1 MTILIGTLLLI
12 GLLLIGIPVAFALG
26 VSGSAALFFIGS
38 PQLILGLMS
47 KIVHDTVSNYVILT
61 IPSFVMM
68 SEFLS
73 AGGIADDM
81 MIACNRLMRKLRGG
95 LAMACILAGAVLAAT
110 SGSSTAS
117 VATIA
122 RAAYP
127 TMKRLG
133 YEPGLSVGTIAIS
146 GTLAI
151 MIPPS
156 IALVVYGILTE
167 ESIGKL
173 FIAGIGPGILTA
185 LGYALTIV
193 IVLWRRPDF
202 APRMN
207 DALVDT
213 EGGALEQK
221 GRVWPVGVLV
231 AIVLGALYSGLA
243 TPTEVGAIGAVGAFV
258 LSLVLRRLTWR
269 RFLQAIGNTLR
280 TTVMIVTIIFGAMMF
295 GYFMT
300 YTQVTNQLL
309 LFISSSEVG
318 PYTVL
323 VCILLVYLV
332 LGMLM
337 DQFAILVLTVPISYS
352 IISGLGFDP
361 IWFGILIVKTAEIGL
376 VTPPVGLNV
385 FIASAATGTPTKVG
399 FRGVAPFVAMEL
411 VLLALL
417 VLFPQISLY
426 LVG

>member
-1 MTILIGTLLLI
+1 MTILAGTLLLI
-12 GLLLIGIPVAFALG
+12 LFLLLGLPVGFALG
-26 VSGSAALFFIGS
+26 VAGSISLLFVA
-38 PQLILGLMS
+38 PQATVLGLMTEV
-47 KIVHDTVSNYVILT
+47 VHHTFANYVILT
-61 IPSFVMM
+61 IPAFVMM

-81 MIACNRLMRKLRGG
+81 MIACNRLMRKVKGG
-95 LAMACILAGAVLAAT
+95 LAMACVLAGAVLAAT

-127 TMKRLG
+127 TMSRLG
-133 YEPGLSVGTIAIS
+133 YNPGLAIGTISIA

-173 FIAGIGPGILTA
+173 FIAGIGPGVVTG
-185 LGYALTIV
+185 LGYMVAIRL
-193 IVLWRRPDF
+193 VLWRNPDW
-202 APRMN
+202 APSHD
-207 DALVDT
+207 DALTDA
-213 EGGALEQK
+213 EGHRLEQK
-221 GRVWPVGVLV
+221 GRVWPVVLLVVLV
-231 AIVLGALYSGLA
+231 LGSLYSGLA
-243 TPTEVGAIGAVGAFV
+243 TPTEVGAIGAVGAFL
-258 LSLVLRRLTWR
+258 LSLSLGRLRAGTAAT
-269 RFLQAIGNTLR
+269 AIGNTLR
-280 TTVMIVTIIFGAMMF
+280 TSAMIVTIIFGALMF

-300 YTQVTNQLL
+300 YTQVTNRLL
-309 LFISSSEVG
+309 DFIAASDIS
-318 PYTVL
+318 PHLVL
-323 VCILLVYLV
+323 VLILLMYLL

-337 DQFAILVLTVPISYS
+337 DQFAILVLTVPVSYS
-352 IISGLGFDP
+352 IVTGLGFDP

-385 FIASAATGTPTKVG
+385 FIASAATKTPTKVG
-399 FRGVAPFVAMEL
+399 FKGVAPFVAVEL

-417 VLFPQISLY
+417 VSFPEISLF
-426 LVG
+426 LVN

>member
-1 MTILIGTLLLI
+1 MTILAGTLLLI
-12 GLLLIGIPVAFALG
+12 LFLLLGLPVGFALG
-26 VSGSAALFFIGS
+26 VAGSISLLFVA
-38 PQLILGLMS
+38 PQATVLGLMTEV
-47 KIVHDTVSNYVILT
+47 VHHTFANYVILT
-61 IPSFVMM
+61 IPAFVMM

-81 MIACNRLMRKLRGG
+81 MIACNRLMRKVKGG
-95 LAMACILAGAVLAAT
+95 LAMACVLAGAVLAAT

-127 TMKRLG
+127 TMSRLG
-133 YEPGLSVGTIAIS
+133 YNPGLAIGTISIA

-173 FIAGIGPGILTA
+173 FIAGIGPGVVTG
-185 LGYALTIV
+185 LGYMVAIRL
-193 IVLWRRPDF
+193 VLWRNPDW
-202 APRMN
+202 APSHD
-207 DALVDT
+207 DALTDA
-213 EGGALEQK
+213 EGHRLEQK
-221 GRVWPVGVLV
+221 GRVWPVVLLVVLV
-231 AIVLGALYSGLA
+231 LGSLYSGLA
-243 TPTEVGAIGAVGAFV
+243 TPTEVGAIGAVGAFL
-258 LSLVLRRLTWR
+258 LSLSLGRLRAGTAAT
-269 RFLQAIGNTLR
+269 AIGNTLR
-280 TTVMIVTIIFGAMMF
+280 TSAMIVTIIFGALMF

-300 YTQVTNQLL
+300 YTQVTNRLL
-309 LFISSSEVG
+309 DFIAASDIS
-318 PYTVL
+318 PHLVL
-323 VCILLVYLV
+323 VLILLMYLL

-337 DQFAILVLTVPISYS
+337 DQFAILVLTVPVSYS
-352 IISGLGFDP
+352 IVTGLGFDP

-385 FIASAATGTPTKVG
+385 FIASAATQTPTKVG
-399 FRGVAPFVAMEL
+399 FKGVAPFVAVEL

-417 VLFPQISLY
+417 VSFPEISLF
-426 LVG
+426 LVN

>member
-1 MTILIGTLLLI
+1 MIILAGTLLLI
-12 GLLLIGIPVAFALG
+12 LFLLLGLPVGFALG
-26 VSGSAALFFIGS
+26 VAGSISLLFVA
-38 PQLILGLMS
+38 PQATVLGLMTEV
-47 KIVHDTVSNYVILT
+47 VHHTFANYVILT
-61 IPSFVMM
+61 IPAFVMM

-81 MIACNRLMRKLRGG
+81 MIACNRLMRKVKGG
-95 LAMACILAGAVLAAT
+95 LAMACVLAGAVLAAT

-127 TMKRLG
+127 TMSRLG
-133 YEPGLSVGTIAIS
+133 YNPGLAIGTISIA

-173 FIAGIGPGILTA
+173 FIAGIGPGVVTG
-185 LGYALTIV
+185 LGYMVAIRL
-193 IVLWRRPDF
+193 VLWRNPDW
-202 APRMN
+202 APSHD
-207 DALVDT
+207 DALTDA
-213 EGGALEQK
+213 EGHRLEQK
-221 GRVWPVGVLV
+221 GRVWPVVLLVVLV
-231 AIVLGALYSGLA
+231 LGSLYSGLA
-243 TPTEVGAIGAVGAFV
+243 TPTEVGAIGAVGAFL
-258 LSLVLRRLTWR
+258 LSLSLGRLRAGTAAT
-269 RFLQAIGNTLR
+269 AIGNTLR
-280 TTVMIVTIIFGAMMF
+280 TSAMIVTIIFGALMF

-300 YTQVTNQLL
+300 YTQVTNHLL
-309 LFISSSEVG
+309 DFIAASDIS
-318 PYTVL
+318 PHLVL
-323 VCILLVYLV
+323 VLILLMYLL

-337 DQFAILVLTVPISYS
+337 DQFAILVLTVPVSYS
-352 IISGLGFDP
+352 IVTGLGFDP

-385 FIASAATGTPTKVG
+385 FIASAATKTPTKVG
-399 FRGVAPFVAMEL
+399 FKGVAPFVAVEL

-417 VLFPQISLY
+417 VSFPEISLF
-426 LVG
+426 LVN

>member
-1 MTILIGTLLLI
+1 MTILAGTLLLI
-12 GLLLIGIPVAFALG
+12 LFLLLGLPVGFALG
-26 VSGSAALFFIGS
+26 VAGSISLLFVA
-38 PQLILGLMS
+38 PQATVLGLMTEV
-47 KIVHDTVSNYVILT
+47 VHHTFANYVILT
-61 IPSFVMM
+61 IPAFVMM

-81 MIACNRLMRKLRGG
+81 MIACNRLMRKVKGG
-95 LAMACILAGAVLAAT
+95 LAMACVLAGAVLAAT

-127 TMKRLG
+127 TMSRLG
-133 YEPGLSVGTIAIS
+133 YNPGLAIGTISIA

-173 FIAGIGPGILTA
+173 FIAGIGPGVVTG
-185 LGYALTIV
+185 LGYMVAIRL
-193 IVLWRRPDF
+193 VLWRNPDW
-202 APRMN
+202 APSHD
-207 DALVDT
+207 DALTDA
-213 EGGALEQK
+213 EGHRLEQK
-221 GRVWPVGVLV
+221 GRVWPVVLLVVLV
-231 AIVLGALYSGLA
+231 LGSLYSGLA
-243 TPTEVGAIGAVGAFV
+243 TPTEVGAIGAVGAFL
-258 LSLVLRRLTWR
+258 LSLALGRLRAGTAAT
-269 RFLQAIGNTLR
+269 AIGNTLR
-280 TTVMIVTIIFGAMMF
+280 TSAMIVTIIFGALMF

-300 YTQVTNQLL
+300 YTQVTNRLL
-309 LFISSSEVG
+309 DFIAASDIS
-318 PYTVL
+318 PHLVL
-323 VCILLVYLV
+323 VLILLMYLL

-337 DQFAILVLTVPISYS
+337 DQFAILVLTVPVSYS
-352 IISGLGFDP
+352 IVTGLGFDP

-385 FIASAATGTPTKVG
+385 FIASAATKTPTKVG
-399 FRGVAPFVAMEL
+399 FKGVAPFVAVEL

-417 VLFPQISLY
+417 VSFPEISLF
-426 LVG
+426 LVN

>member
-1 MTILIGTLLLI
+1 MTIFLGTLLLI
-12 GLLLIGIPVAFALG
+12 ALLLVGIPVGYALG
-26 VSGSAALFFIGS
+26 IAGTLALLWIAPSATV
-38 PQLILGLMS
+38 LGLMTEV
-47 KIVHDTVSNYVILT
+47 VHHTFANFVILT
-61 IPSFVMM
+61 IPAFVLM

-81 MIACNRLMRKLRGG
+81 MLACNRLLRRLRGG
-95 LAMACILAGAVLAAT
+95 LAMACVLAGAVLASS

-117 VATIA
+117 VATIS
-122 RAAYP
+122 RAAFP

-133 YEPGLSVGTIAIS
+133 YNPGLAVGTIAIS

-173 FIAGIGPGILTA
+173 FIAGIGPGLLTA
-185 LGYALTIV
+185 IGYVLTILFV
-193 IVLWRRPDF
+193 VKRRPDF
-202 APRMN
+202 APDMQ
-207 DALVDT
+207 DMLVD
-213 EGGALEQK
+213 EAGNAIEQK
-221 GRVWPVGVLV
+221 GRVWPIGILV
-231 AIVLGALYSGLA
+231 FIVLGALYSGLA

-258 LSLVLRRLTWR
+258 LAVLLGRLKPADMVR
-269 RFLQAIGNTLR
+269 ALGNTMR
-280 TTVMIVTIIFGAMMF
+280 TTTMIVTIIFGALMF

-300 YTQVTNQLL
+300 FTQTTNHLL
-309 LFISSSEVG
+309 RFIAEAELS

-323 VCILLVYLV
+323 FAILLVYLL

-352 IISGLGFDP
+352 IITGLGFDP
-361 IWFGILIVKTAEIGL
+361 IWFGVLIVKTAEIGL

-385 FIASAATGTPTKVG
+385 FIASAATGQPTKVG
-399 FRGVAPFVAMEL
+399 FWGVAPFVVTEL
-411 VLLALL
+411 ILLGLFVA
-417 VLFPQISLY
+417 FPQISLF
-426 LVG
+426 LVN

>member
-1 MTILIGTLLLI
+1 MILIGILLLI
-12 GLLLIGIPVAFALG
+12 GLLVIGIPVAFALG
-26 VSGSAALFFIGS
+26 VAGSVSLIFIGT

-81 MIACNRLMRKLRGG
+81 MIACNRLMRRLRGG
-95 LAMACILAGAVLAAT
+95 LAMACVLAGAVLAAT

-167 ESIGKL
+167 ESIGDL

-185 LGYALTIV
+185 LGYGLTIAL
-193 IVLWRRPDF
+193 VLWRRPQY
-202 APRMN
+202 APRME
-207 DALVDT
+207 DALVNA
-213 EGGALEQK
+213 EGSELKQK

-243 TPTEVGAIGAVGAFV
+243 TPTEVGALGAVGAFV
-258 LSLVLRRLTWR
+258 LSVILRRLTWR
-269 RFLQAIGNTLR
+269 GFVQAIGNTLR
-280 TTVMIVTIIFGAMMF
+280 TTVMIVTIIFGALMF

-300 YTQVTNQLL
+300 YTQVTNTLLQL
-309 LFISSSEVG
+309 ISTSEVG
-318 PYTVL
+318 PHVVL

-337 DQFAILVLTVPISYS
+337 DQFAILVLTVPISYT
-352 IISGLGFDP
+352 IITGLGFDP
-361 IWFGILIVKTAEIGL
+361 IWFGVLITKTAEIGL

-399 FRGVAPFVAMEL
+399 FRGVAPFVAMEI

>member
-1 MTILIGTLLLI
+1 MTIFFGTLFLI
-12 GLLLIGIPVAFALG
+12 GLLLVGIPVGYALG
-26 VSGSAALFFIGS
+26 IAGSLALLYIA
-38 PQLILGLMS
+38 PMATVLGLMTEV
-47 KIVHDTVSNYVILT
+47 VHHTFANFAILT
-61 IPSFVMM
+61 IPAFVLM

-81 MIACNRLMRKLRGG
+81 MIACNRLLRRVRGG
-95 LAMACILAGAVLAAT
+95 LAVACVLAGAVLAAS

-117 VATIA
+117 VATIS
-122 RAAYP
+122 RAAFP

-133 YEPGLSVGTIAIS
+133 YNPGLAVGTIAIS

-173 FIAGIGPGILTA
+173 FIAGIGPGIVTA
-185 LGYALTIV
+185 LGYVATILF
-193 IVLWRRPDF
+193 ILWRRPDY
-202 APRMN
+202 APDMLT
-207 DALVDT
+207 ALVD
-213 EGGALEQK
+213 ESGEVIEQK
-221 GRVWPVGVLV
+221 GRVWPIGLLV
-231 AIVLGALYSGLA
+231 ALVLGALYSGLA

-258 LSLVLRRLTWR
+258 LALALGRLKPADMVR
-269 RFLQAIGNTLR
+269 AIGNTLR
-280 TTVMIVTIIFGAMMF
+280 TTTMIVTIIFGALMF

-300 YTQVTNQLL
+300 FTQTTNRLL
-309 LFISSSEVG
+309 GFIAEAELS

-323 VCILLVYLV
+323 VAILLVYLL

-352 IISGLGFDP
+352 IITGLGFDP
-361 IWFGILIVKTAEIGL
+361 IWFGVLIVKTAEIGL

-385 FIASAATGTPTKVG
+385 FIASAATGQPTKVG
-399 FRGVAPFVAMEL
+399 FRGVAPFVVTEL
-411 VLLALL
+411 ILLALF
-417 VLFPQISLY
+417 VMFPQISLF
-426 LVG
+426 LVN

>member
-1 MTILIGTLLLI
+1 MTILAGTLLLI
-12 GLLLIGIPVAFALG
+12 LFLLFGLPVGFALG
-26 VSGSAALFFIGS
+26 VAGSISLLFVA
-38 PQLILGLMS
+38 PQATVLGLMTEV
-47 KIVHDTVSNYVILT
+47 VHHTFANYVILT
-61 IPSFVMM
+61 IPAFVMM

-81 MIACNRLMRKLRGG
+81 MIACNRLMRKVKGG
-95 LAMACILAGAVLAAT
+95 LAMACVLAGAVLAAT

-127 TMKRLG
+127 TMSRLG
-133 YEPGLSVGTIAIS
+133 YNPGLAIGTISIA

-173 FIAGIGPGILTA
+173 FIAGIGPGVVTG
-185 LGYALTIV
+185 LGYMVAIRL
-193 IVLWRRPDF
+193 VLWRNPDW
-202 APRMN
+202 APSHD
-207 DALVDT
+207 DALTDA
-213 EGGALEQK
+213 EGHRLEQK
-221 GRVWPVGVLV
+221 GRVWPVVLLVVLV
-231 AIVLGALYSGLA
+231 LGSLYSGLA
-243 TPTEVGAIGAVGAFV
+243 TPTEVGAIGAVGAFL
-258 LSLVLRRLTWR
+258 LSLSLGRLRAGTAAT
-269 RFLQAIGNTLR
+269 AIGNTLR
-280 TTVMIVTIIFGAMMF
+280 TSAMIVTIIFGALMF

-300 YTQVTNQLL
+300 YTQVTNRLL
-309 LFISSSEVG
+309 DFIAASDIS
-318 PYTVL
+318 PHLVL
-323 VCILLVYLV
+323 VLILLMYLL

-337 DQFAILVLTVPISYS
+337 DQFAILVLTVPVSYS
-352 IISGLGFDP
+352 IVTGLGFDP

-385 FIASAATGTPTKVG
+385 FIASAATQTPTKVG
-399 FRGVAPFVAMEL
+399 FKGVAPFVAVEL

-417 VLFPQISLY
+417 VSFPEISLF
-426 LVG
+426 LVN

>member
-1 MTILIGTLLLI
+1 MTILAGTLLLI
-12 GLLLIGIPVAFALG
+12 LFLLLGLPVGFALG
-26 VSGSAALFFIGS
+26 VAGSISLLFVA
-38 PQLILGLMS
+38 PQATVLGLMTEV
-47 KIVHDTVSNYVILT
+47 VHHTFANYVILT
-61 IPSFVMM
+61 IPAFVMM

-81 MIACNRLMRKLRGG
+81 MIACNRLMRKVKGG
-95 LAMACILAGAVLAAT
+95 LAMACVLAGAVLAAT

-127 TMKRLG
+127 TMSRLG
-133 YEPGLSVGTIAIS
+133 YNPGLAIGTISIA

-173 FIAGIGPGILTA
+173 FIAGIGPGVVTG
-185 LGYALTIV
+185 LGYMVAIRL
-193 IVLWRRPDF
+193 VLWRNPDW
-202 APRMN
+202 APSHD
-207 DALVDT
+207 DALTDA
-213 EGGALEQK
+213 EGHRLEQK
-221 GRVWPVGVLV
+221 GRVWPVVLLVVLV
-231 AIVLGALYSGLA
+231 LGSLYSGLA
-243 TPTEVGAIGAVGAFV
+243 TPTEVGAIGAVGAFL
-258 LSLVLRRLTWR
+258 LSLSLGRLRAGTAAT
-269 RFLQAIGNTLR
+269 AIGNTLR
-280 TTVMIVTIIFGAMMF
+280 TSAMIVTIIFGALMF

-300 YTQVTNQLL
+300 YTQVTNHLL
-309 LFISSSEVG
+309 DFIAASDIS
-318 PYTVL
+318 PHLVL
-323 VCILLVYLV
+323 VLILLMYLL

-337 DQFAILVLTVPISYS
+337 DQFAILVLTVPVSYS
-352 IISGLGFDP
+352 IVTGLGFDP

-385 FIASAATGTPTKVG
+385 FIASAATKTPTKVG
-399 FRGVAPFVAMEL
+399 FKGVAPFVAVEL

-417 VLFPQISLY
+417 VSFPEISLF
-426 LVG
+426 LVN

>member
-1 MTILIGTLLLI
+1 MIILAGTLLLI
-12 GLLLIGIPVAFALG
+12 LFLLLGLPVGFALG
-26 VSGSAALFFIGS
+26 VAGSISLLFVA
-38 PQLILGLMS
+38 PQATVLGLMTEV
-47 KIVHDTVSNYVILT
+47 VHHTFANYVILT
-61 IPSFVMM
+61 IPAFVMM

-81 MIACNRLMRKLRGG
+81 MIACNRLMRKVKGG
-95 LAMACILAGAVLAAT
+95 LAMACVLAGAVLAAT

-127 TMKRLG
+127 TMSRLG
-133 YEPGLSVGTIAIS
+133 YNPGLAIGTISIA

-173 FIAGIGPGILTA
+173 FIAGIGPGVVTG
-185 LGYALTIV
+185 LGYMVAIRL
-193 IVLWRRPDF
+193 VLWRNPDW
-202 APRMN
+202 APSHD
-207 DALVDT
+207 DALTDA
-213 EGGALEQK
+213 EGHRLEQK
-221 GRVWPVGVLV
+221 GRVWPVVLLVVLV
-231 AIVLGALYSGLA
+231 LGSLYSGLA
-243 TPTEVGAIGAVGAFV
+243 TPTEVGAIGAVGAFL
-258 LSLVLRRLTWR
+258 LSLSLGRLRAGTAAT
-269 RFLQAIGNTLR
+269 AIGNTLR
-280 TTVMIVTIIFGAMMF
+280 TSAMIVTIIFGALMF

-300 YTQVTNQLL
+300 YTQVTNRLL
-309 LFISSSEVG
+309 DFIAASDIS
-318 PYTVL
+318 PHLVL
-323 VCILLVYLV
+323 VLILLMYLL

-337 DQFAILVLTVPISYS
+337 DQFAILVLTVPVSYS
-352 IISGLGFDP
+352 IVTGLGFDP

-385 FIASAATGTPTKVG
+385 FIASAATKTPTKVG
-399 FRGVAPFVAMEL
+399 FKGVAPFVAVEL

-417 VLFPQISLY
+417 VSFPEISLF
-426 LVG
+426 LVN